1 MNRSPAEK
9 PNRTVLRNVIFPV
22 WLLLSPLVLPL
33 SPLIPAFLPVFLLT
47 LVGNFIIDFL
57 VVWLALRFQDTPNAT
72 RRTKSVIIPVW
83 LCGFLADIA
92 GSLLMLAAGILTA
105 DAYYDFHAALM
116 YRSVFDCIPALIYAL
131 CCLLIIAAL
140 IYRLNFRHALKAAD
154 LDTKTRRHTALAL
167 AIITAPWTFLLPTS
181 LFF

>member
-1 MNRSPAEK
+1 MNRKSNK
-9 PNRTVLRNVIFPV
+9 TVLCNVIFPV

-57 VVWLALRFQDTPNAT
+57 VVWLALRFQGVPNAA

-92 GSLLMLAAGILTA
+92 GSLLMLVAGICTS
-105 DAYYDFHAALM
+105 DVYYDFHSALM
-116 YRSVFDCIPALIYAL
+116 YKSVFTCIPALIYAL
-131 CCLLIIAAL
+131 CCLIVSAAL
-140 IYRLNFRHALKAAD
+140 IYRFNCRAALKAAD
-154 LDTKTRRHTALAL
+154 IDDKTRRHTALAL
-167 AIITAPWTFLLPTS
+167 AIITAPWTFLLPTN